1 MAKTVAAP
9 HLEEEPACRLQQV
22 EAETEAVTE
31 AETEAVAEAGPLD
44 LKEDQ
49 AATGPPEWE
58 EGLAG
63 HAHEVASN
71 ASTVPSTLSKAV
83 CDRNESTHPTESL
96 KSFLACGH
104 NIPQLGI

>member
-1 MAKTVAAP
+1 M
-9 HLEEEPACRLQQV
+9 
-22 EAETEAVTE
+22 E

-49 AATGPPEWE
+49 AATGPPKWE

-83 CDRNESTHPTESL
+83 CDHNEPTDPTENL
-96 KSFLACGH
+96 KSSLECGH

>member
-1 MAKTVAAP
+1 MAKEVAAP
-9 HLEEEPACRLQQV
+9 RLEEEPACRLQLV
-22 EAETEAVTE
+22 EAETEAV
-31 AETEAVAEAGPLD
+31 AEAEAGPLD

>member
-1 MAKTVAAP
+1 MAKEAAAP
-9 HLEEEPACRLQQV
+9 RLEEEPACRLLLV
-22 EAETEAVTE
+22 E
-31 AETEAVAEAGPLD
+31 AETEAVAEAEAGPLD
-44 LKEDQ
+44 LEEDQ

-63 HAHEVASN
+63 RAHEVAGN

-83 CDRNESTHPTESL
+83 CDHNESTHPTESL
-96 KSFLACGH
+96 KSSLACGH

>member
-1 MAKTVAAP
+1 MARKVAAP
-9 HLEEEPACRLQQV
+9 HLEEEPACRLQLV
-22 EAETEAVTE
+22 EAETEAV
-31 AETEAVAEAGPLD
+31 AEAEAGPLD

-49 AATGPPEWE
+49 AATAPPKWE

-63 HAHEVASN
+63 HAHEVTSN

-83 CDRNESTHPTESL
+83 CDHNESTHPTESL
-96 KSFLACGH
+96 KSSLACGH

>member
-1 MAKTVAAP
+1 MAKKVAAP
-9 HLEEEPACRLQQV
+9 HLEEEPACRLQLV
-22 EAETEAVTE
+22 EAETEAVAE

-49 AATGPPEWE
+49 AATGPPKWE

-83 CDRNESTHPTESL
+83 CDHSESTHPIEIL
-96 KSFLACGH
+96 KSSLACGH
-104 NIPQLGI
+104 KIPLLGM